1 MSLTHPVFPP
11 ENNASTNLPT
21 AFANLNAAL
30 RALDGA
36 DTLVIDAGATPL
48 DTVLPRI
55 PQVLAVHGTPSA
67 LDGNGRYVLRLP
79 SNGSTDQI
87 LIVANRT
94 GVPLRLATADGANA
108 LVASLAAGRI
118 EAFVLSGSTIGAY
131 ALSSTRTGKAS
142 TGHTHPAS
150 EITGL
155 PAGLRTEMR
164 RASIDTDLPTDD
176 WYSVSFDQPVG
187 PADIGLIW
195 QDGGRTFVV
204 PPGVSKIRLQ
214 ASMRGAPAMMGMYYL
229 SFSKNAPDLT
239 GPGAWATFEGNAGG
253 DFPGIGD
260 FLLRPVAT
268 AWVPV
273 AAGDFFRVIARVY
286 FETPSSVLAD
296 PSTWV
301 SVDAL

>member
-11 ENNASTNLPT
+11 ENNATTNLPT

-36 DTLVIDAGATPL
+36 DTLVVDAGATAL
-48 DTVLPRI
+48 NTVLPRI

-67 LDGNGRYVLRLP
+67 LDGSGRYVLRLP
-79 SNGSTDQI
+79 NNGSPDQT

-94 GVPLRLATADGANA
+94 GAPLRLTTADGANA

-131 ALSSTRTGKAS
+131 ALSSTRTGKAA
-142 TGHTHPAS
+142 TAHTHPAS

-164 RASIDTDLPTDD
+164 RATIETDLPTYD
-176 WYSVSFDQPVG
+176 WHSVFFDQPVG

-195 QDGGRTFVV
+195 QDGGRTIVV

-214 ASMRGAPAMMGMYYL
+214 ASIRPAPGESLLA
-229 SFSKNAPDLT
+229 SFSKNASALT
-239 GPGAWATFEGNAGG
+239 GPDAWAPFEGNASRQFFNVG
-253 DFPGIGD
+253 DHLID
-260 FLLRPVAT
+260 SITTAWIPVA
-268 AWVPV
+268 P
-273 AAGDFFRVIARVY
+273 GDFFRVIVIAIY
-286 FETPSSVLAD
+286 YAPSSVLAD
-296 PSTWV
+296 PNTWV
-301 SVDAL
+301 SVEAL

>member
-11 ENNASTNLPT
+11 ENNATTNLPT

-36 DTLVIDAGATPL
+36 DTLVIDAGATAL
-48 DTVLPRI
+48 NTVLPRI

-79 SNGSTDQI
+79 SNGATDQI

-94 GVPLRLATADGANA
+94 GAPLRLTTADGANA

-131 ALSSTRTGKAS
+131 ALSSTRTGKAA
-142 TGHTHPAS
+142 TAHTHPAS

-164 RASIDTDLPTDD
+164 CASIDTDLPDDD
-176 WYSVSFDQPVG
+176 WHSVFFDQPVG

-195 QDGGRTFVV
+195 QDGGRTIVV

-214 ASMRGAPAMMGMYYL
+214 ASISIPNPSWPHFL
-229 SFSKNAPDLT
+229 TFSKNASALT
-239 GPGAWATFEGNAGG
+239 GPDAWASFVGNVGQYIFYGANE
-253 DFPGIGD
+253 FIQPIT
-260 FLLRPVAT
+260 T
-268 AWVPV
+268 AWIPV
-273 AAGDFFRVIARVY
+273 TPGDFFRVIVR
-286 FETPSSVLAD
+286 EPTQPPNSVLAE
-296 PSTWV
+296 PGTWV
-301 SVDAL
+301 SVEAL